1 MNLDVLKQKIN
12 QDGRF
17 EVFYNEL
24 IKRNQKVN
32 LTAITEKKDVYLKH
46 FLDSAAACD
55 FLAPQSYVL
64 DIGCG
69 AGFPSIPLKLLRPD
83 LKFLLIDSSN
93 KKINFVN
100 HIIKSLGLS
109 DIRATHCRVE
119 DLKTKDFDY
128 ALARAVAPLNVLC
141 EYALPYLILGGRAIF
156 YKSDISQELS
166 AALNAI
172 GFLGGQIENIIEFHL
187 EQDIKRKLVVIQ
199 KIKPSPDGYPRPFN
213 KPRKNPL

>member
-1 MNLDVLKQKIN
+1 MNLDKLKQKIN
-12 QDGRF
+12 QDRRF
-17 EVFYNEL
+17 EIFYNEL

-32 LTAITEKKDVYLKH
+32 LTVITQREDVYLKH
-46 FLDSAAACD
+46 FLDSATACD
-55 FLAPQSYVL
+55 ILSPDSYVL

-83 LKFLLIDSSN
+83 LRFLLIDSSN

-109 DIRATHCRVE
+109 NIEAVHCRVE

-128 ALARAVAPLNVLC
+128 TVARAVAPLNVLC
-141 EYALPYLILGGRAIF
+141 EYALPYLKLGGHAIF
-156 YKSDISQELS
+156 YKSDISQELP
-166 AALNAI
+166 AALDAI
-172 GFLGGQIENIIEFHL
+172 DFLGGKVENTIEFSL
-187 EQDIKRKLVVIQ
+187 EQNIKRTLVIIQ
-199 KIKPSPDGYPRPFN
+199 KIQPSPKGYPRPLN

>member
-1 MNLDVLKQKIN
+1 MTGVQTCALPI
-12 QDGRF
+12 F
-17 EVFYNEL
+17 
-24 IKRNQKVN
+24 
-32 LTAITEKKDVYLKH
+32 
-46 FLDSAAACD
+46 
-55 FLAPQSYVL
+55 
-64 DIGCG
+64 
-69 AGFPSIPLKLLRPD
+69 
-83 LKFLLIDSSN
+83 
-93 KKINFVN
+93 
-100 HIIKSLGLS
+100 
-109 DIRATHCRVE
+109 RATHCRVE